1 MTNSPPQLGQTLPS
15 FTDAQSAQNVHSKVQ
30 MRASVDSFGK
40 SRLQHS
46 QLGRSASMAKPKIS
60 RNAGAHEVSRRLNQ
74 SPHRPR
80 RHRHRHRRVRSR

>member
-15 FTDAQSAQNVHSKVQ
+15 FFDAQSAQNVHSKVQ

-46 QLGRSASMAKPKIS
+46 QLGRSASTAKLAIS
-60 RNAGAHEVSRRLNQ
+60 RNAAAHEVSRRLNQ

-80 RHRHRHRRVRSR
+80 RLRHRRARSR